1 MIKIKLEGCYNYVS
15 KDECGNIWTHELI
28 PKLGWYGWNNRKGK
42 NNTCCLKFIHLPMPW
57 DKSLHKLIR
66 DKDGFVVD
74 LESYTPDPREELKV
88 DDKVWVWNFDG
99 RPKRPRY
106 FSSYDKDK
114 RGISTFIDGATSFST
129 DGGLIHWECW
139 EKA

>member
-15 KDECGNIWTHELI
+15 KDECGNIWAHELI
-28 PKLGWYGWNNRKGK
+28 PKLGWYKWYNRKGK

-74 LESYTPDPREELKV
+74 LEPYTPDPREELKV
-88 DDKVWVWNFDG
+88 DDKVWVWNNKG
-99 RPKRPRY
+99 IKYPRY
-106 FSSYDKDK
+106 FSSYDPDDC
-114 RGISTFIDGATSFST
+114 GISVFMVGSTSFSANGT
-129 DGGLIHWECW
+129 SHWDYW